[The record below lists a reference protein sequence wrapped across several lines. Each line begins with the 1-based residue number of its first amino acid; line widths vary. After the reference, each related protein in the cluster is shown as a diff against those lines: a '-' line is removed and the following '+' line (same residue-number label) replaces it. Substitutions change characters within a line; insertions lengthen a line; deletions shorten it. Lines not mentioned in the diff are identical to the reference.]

1 MFYSLSLILLPSSA
15 SPVTTTPTPHHCHT
29 TEPLACL
36 SRTPISIM
44 IDNTLLLNT
53 SAAAAEIISQQHPGF
68 STKPTAYCADPG
80 SSVPMAGVSACVI
93 RP

>member
-1 MFYSLSLILLPSSA
+1 
-15 SPVTTTPTPHHCHT
+15 
-29 TEPLACL
+29 
-36 SRTPISIM
+36 M